1 MAEVGTKAGSREY
14 SGQIRFVIEEKTAER
29 VRGRMPITDGIL
41 NPFGTVHAGAMLWF
55 ADVIATVLAV
65 GDTEIGP
72 DGKGFPLAVALNAS
86 LLANRRSG
94 DLVAEARLV
103 RRGKRLVVVRTEVT
117 GEDGALLVDVT
128 TTHIPA

>member
-1 MAEVGTKAGSREY
+1 MADVGTKAGRREY
-14 SGQIRFVIEEKTAER
+14 SGQIRFVIEEQTAER

-55 ADVIATVLAV
+55 ADVIATVLAI

-94 DLVAEARLV
+94 DVLAEARLV
-103 RRGKRLVVVRTEVT
+103 RRGKRLIVVRTEVT

-128 TTHIPA
+128 TTHIPS